1 MTVNGQSVVLTIM
14 AMEQY
19 FRGGRRWGTG
29 MLHNPLNGNKCLM
42 GAVQSV
48 RLSTGNG
55 SSRVPSEEIAA
66 ATECVQQAVRERGGS
81 SIPAFNDSRPSYHDI
96 QQVLNRAKQLA
107 MMRYAQQLPPPP
119 QSRPAMPYRP
129 EPDHA
134 VRSSSSVPQVP
145 LSRTPRPALPYRPEP
160 DHAVRSS
167 SSVPQ
172 VSHSQPRP
180 ALAYRP
186 EPDNAALLTME
197 NLEWAAARRAPPNLP
212 PPPPASPLRAL
223 AHQPETAM
231 SDLWP
236 RAREPDPVRS
246 RRA

>member
-1 MTVNGQSVVLTIM
+1 MTVSAQSVVLTIE

-29 MLHNPLNGNKCLM
+29 MLHNPLNGNKCLL

-66 ATECVQQAVRERGGS
+66 ATECIAQAVRERGGS

-107 MMRYAQQLPPPP
+107 MMRYAQQLPLP

-145 LSRTPRPALPYRPEP
+145 LSRTPRPAMPYRPEP
-160 DHAVRSS
+160 DNTA
-167 SSVPQ
+167 P
-172 VSHSQPRP
+172 
-180 ALAYRP
+180 
-186 EPDNAALLTME
+186 LTME
-197 NLEWAAARRAPPNLP
+197 NLEWAAARRAPLNLP

-231 SDLWP
+231 SDHLWP
-236 RAREPDPVRS
+236 GARQPDPARAR
-246 RRA
+246 RA